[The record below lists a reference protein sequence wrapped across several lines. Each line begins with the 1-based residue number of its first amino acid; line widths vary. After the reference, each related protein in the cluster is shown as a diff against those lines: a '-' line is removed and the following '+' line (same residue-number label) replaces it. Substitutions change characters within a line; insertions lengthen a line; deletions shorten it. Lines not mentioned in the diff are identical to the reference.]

1 MVARDGWT
9 AFFCYGFFSLFSSF
23 AFYISFFPCSL
34 IGGVCFETEVRMKE
48 GWMEGKSNAFYGV
61 LGRETLL
68 FFFFFPSGG
77 VYVAG

>member
-1 MVARDGWT
+1 
-9 AFFCYGFFSLFSSF
+9 
-23 AFYISFFPCSL
+23 
-34 IGGVCFETEVRMKE
+34 MKE